1 VAEHI
6 NWANNC
12 RKDYL
17 DDQNPREAFS
27 YLKMESHCHIGRISD
42 QHDAYH
48 SFYQIIFNI
57 LVNFDFVIL
66 LIDCTH
72 QNDSKIKAD
81 AHSKVHFHLFL
92 FV

>member
-1 VAEHI
+1 MGEHI
-6 NWANNC
+6 NWVNNC

-17 DDQNPREAFS
+17 DNQNPREAFS
-27 YLKMESHCHIGRISD
+27 YLKMGSHDRIGRIPD

-48 SFYQIIFNI
+48 SFYQAIANI

-66 LIDCTH
+66 LIDCTL
-72 QNDSKIKAD
+72 QNDSKVKAD